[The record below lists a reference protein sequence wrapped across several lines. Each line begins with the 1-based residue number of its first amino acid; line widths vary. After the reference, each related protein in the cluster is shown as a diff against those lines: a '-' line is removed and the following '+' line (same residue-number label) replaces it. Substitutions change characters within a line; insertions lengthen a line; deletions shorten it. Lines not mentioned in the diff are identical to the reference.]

1 MRLETALF
9 VVVAASFV
17 GGPARA
23 QTVSEMSD
31 VEDYRLRY
39 IRADGSEAEEQ
50 VTIWAREGLRA
61 LVEDVLEGSDIG
73 VKAVSRSGLEGWD
86 WAWVT
91 VP

>member
-1 MRLETALF
+1 
-9 VVVAASFV
+9 
-17 GGPARA
+17 
-23 QTVSEMSD
+23 MSD

-39 IRADGSEAEEQ
+39 ICADGSEAEEQ
-50 VTIWAREGLRA
+50 VTILAREGLRA